1 MSTGISCFLCPGTD
15 QARGLAQT
23 LLNVPYGD
31 GDGEKLD
38 VYIPSTNSL
47 GMFDCHDTPMSFFKS
62 AETRITCVSFN
73 RSGSLCSQMS
83 TLLFTYMEAT
93 GSFSGTG
100 LVLFSALHIAD

>member
-1 MSTGISCFLCPGTD
+1 MSCFVCPGTD

-47 GMFDCHDTPMSFFKS
+47 GTDVMASKTYCNVTFQICRNMHNMSQ
-62 AETRITCVSFN
+62 N
-73 RSGSLCSQMS
+73 
-83 TLLFTYMEAT
+83 
-93 GSFSGTG
+93 
-100 LVLFSALHIAD
+100 